1 VVGVIADTRTESL
14 AEGTVP
20 QIYLSLYQ
28 TRTNDLAIF
37 VRGQLNSA
45 AIPAQV
51 RAQVQ
56 SVNSELPV
64 FEAKTL
70 DDVLSASLSQ
80 RRFALQMV
88 GSFAL
93 TALLLAG
100 LGIYGTISYLVGE
113 RRQEIGVRLAL
124 GATRGQI
131 LAMIL
136 RQGLT
141 LATSGATVGLL
152 GALIA
157 SRLMR
162 GMLYG
167 VSATDPLT
175 FAGSILVLV
184 VVALAGCYIPAMRAT
199 RVDPLFALRCD

>member
-1 VVGVIADTRTESL
+1 
-14 AEGTVP
+14 
-20 QIYLSLYQ
+20 
-28 TRTNDLAIF
+28 
-37 VRGQLNSA
+37 
-45 AIPAQV
+45 
-51 RAQVQ
+51 
-56 SVNSELPV
+56 
-64 FEAKTL
+64 
-70 DDVLSASLSQ
+70 
-80 RRFALQMV
+80 MV

-124 GATRGQI
+124 GAKRGQI

-141 LATSGATVGLL
+141 LATSGATLGLL
-152 GALIA
+152 GGLIA

-184 VVALAGCYIPAMRAT
+184 VVALAGCYIPARRAT